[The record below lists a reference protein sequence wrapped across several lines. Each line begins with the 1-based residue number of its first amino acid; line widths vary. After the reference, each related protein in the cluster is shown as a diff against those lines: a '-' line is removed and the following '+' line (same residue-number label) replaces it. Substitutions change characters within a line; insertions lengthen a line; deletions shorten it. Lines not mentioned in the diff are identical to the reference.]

1 MSDEYL
7 FPCHGANDATDRF
20 SHKTLF
26 NKKAVRHSIVYS
38 CVTISILGS
47 MFLYFIMMGGSV
59 IMPLYEQTIIV
70 KSATVSDLVKL
81 PWSLAMAI
89 VSLFGIKKK
98 SDME

>member
-1 MSDEYL
+1 M
-7 FPCHGANDATDRF
+7 
-20 SHKTLF
+20 
-26 NKKAVRHSIVYS
+26 
-38 CVTISILGS
+38 
-47 MFLYFIMMGGSV
+47 YFIMMGGSV